1 MIAEPGLAK
10 NLAFQSFLVW
20 SPKFKTHKSQNQNY
34 HTTCPHA
41 ACHMSTYQI
50 TYHIISKLSS
60 HIFAKHR
67 RFQKGFPILM
77 STYQITYHIIFF
89 ISCEADFKNL
99 SRFQKGARF
108 DHQSVTSSLLAN
120 VANQPAKST
129 SGERWRDGSL
139 AQ

>member
-1 MIAEPGLAK
+1 MFFYVVIAEPGLAK
-10 NLAFQSFLVW
+10 NLAFQSFLIW

-67 RFQKGFPILM
+67 RFQKGFPILRFL
-77 STYQITYHIIFF
+77 HFR
-89 ISCEADFKNL
+89 FKNL